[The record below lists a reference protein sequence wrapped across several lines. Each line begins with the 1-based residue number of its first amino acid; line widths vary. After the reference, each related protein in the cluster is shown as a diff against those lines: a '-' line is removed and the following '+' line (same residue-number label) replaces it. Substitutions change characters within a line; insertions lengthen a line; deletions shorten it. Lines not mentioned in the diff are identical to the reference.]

1 MMRKLLLAGPILA
14 VTVAATPVPTPT
26 PKPPYPEIAHVV
38 SSRFCGALRTN
49 VGPAIKAMLD
59 NDHMIAQTKP
69 LFSDYNKYVGSQ
81 SLGMRDL
88 TLVRMEN
95 YVGPLVANLADIE
108 KYLQDPI
115 VFPDSPTNAEDA
127 ELIDI
132 RNKLEQVAAA
142 QEESLDV
149 INGFV
154 ATEQLGQMQH
164 EGFDQAN
171 AINGDANNMI
181 AKPTADP
188 MTHDTSIAGLPAN
201 PYYIDPATVPGL
213 SVGTNRF
220 THVMDGLQWTRD
232 QATAH
237 EAVAAKAVID
247 NLRLCNATHAQP
259 PPSPSPK
266 P

>member
-1 MMRKLLLAGPILA
+1 MRKLLLVGLILSTA
-14 VTVAATPVPTPT
+14 IAATPT

-38 SSRFCGALRTN
+38 SNRFCGALRTN

-59 NDHMIAQTKP
+59 NDQMIAQSKP
-69 LFSDYNKYVGSQ
+69 LFTQYNKYVGTG

-95 YVGPLVANLADIE
+95 LVGPLVKNLADSE
-108 KYLQDPI
+108 KYLQDPLI
-115 VFPDSPTNAEDA
+115 FPDPPTNAEEA
-127 ELIDI
+127 QLLDI
-132 RNKLEQVAAA
+132 RNKLEQVTAA

-154 ATEQLGQMQH
+154 ATEQLGQVQH

-171 AINGDANNMI
+171 AINGDTNGMI
-181 AKPTADP
+181 PKPTADP
-188 MTHDTSIAGLPAN
+188 MTHDTSIAGLPPN

-213 SVGTNRF
+213 SVGTNRY
-220 THVMDGLQWTRD
+220 THVLDGLQWTRD
-232 QATAH
+232 QATTH

-247 NLRLCNATHAQP
+247 SLRLCNASHAQ
-259 PPSPSPK
+259 PSPSPSSK